1 MNKNTF
7 ITLLEIYK
15 NSNKLPN
22 ANEVLE
28 VLKDFPSLSKSQFN
42 LVICENGNGDYSH
55 FHENGDTICF
65 EYKHRSTSTGLV
77 YNRTFCTIILGR
89 PAGDVLFTFGER
101 VKYDFKDLYN
111 ELSKIL
117 IKEYGFS
124 HDYFETFVLR
134 LC

>member
-1 MNKNTF
+1 MNKNPF

-15 NSNKLPN
+15 KSNKLPN
-22 ANEVLE
+22 ANEISE
-28 VLKDFPSLSKSQFN
+28 VLKDIPGLSKFN
-42 LVICENGNGDYSH
+42 MVICENG
-55 FHENGDTICF
+55 DTIRF
-65 EYKHRSTSTGLV
+65 EYKHRSSSTGLV

-101 VKYDFKDLYN
+101 VKNDFKDLYN

-124 HDYFETFVLR
+124 HDYFETFVLK

>member
-1 MNKNTF
+1 MNKNPF

-15 NSNKLPN
+15 KSNKLPN
-22 ANEVLE
+22 ANEISE
-28 VLKDFPSLSKSQFN
+28 VLKDIPGLSKFN
-42 LVICENGNGDYSH
+42 MVICEND
-55 FHENGDTICF
+55 DTILF
-65 EYKHRSTSTGLV
+65 EYKHRSSSTGLV

-124 HDYFETFVLR
+124 HDYFETFVLK

>member
-1 MNKNTF
+1 MNNMNKNPF
-7 ITLLEIYK
+7 IKLLEIYK

-22 ANEVLE
+22 ANEISEVLISE
-28 VLKDFPSLSKSQFN
+28 VLKDIPCLSKFN
-42 LVICENGNGDYSH
+42 MVICEND
-55 FHENGDTICF
+55 DTILF
-65 EYKHRSTSTGLV
+65 EYKHRSSSTGLV

-89 PAGDVLFTFGER
+89 PAGDVLFTFGEQ

-124 HDYFETFVLR
+124 HDYFETFVLK
-134 LC
+134 

>member
-1 MNKNTF
+1 MNKNPF

-15 NSNKLPN
+15 KSNKLPN
-22 ANEVLE
+22 ANEISE
-28 VLKDFPSLSKSQFN
+28 VLKDIPGLSKFN
-42 LVICENGNGDYSH
+42 MVICENG
-55 FHENGDTICF
+55 DTIRF
-65 EYKHRSTSTGLV
+65 EYKHRSSSTGLV

-101 VKYDFKDLYN
+101 VKNDFKELYN

-124 HDYFETFVLR
+124 HDYFETFVIR
-134 LC
+134 

>member
-1 MNKNTF
+1 MNKNPF
-7 ITLLEIYK
+7 IKLLEIYK

-22 ANEVLE
+22 ANEISE
-28 VLKDFPSLSKSQFN
+28 VLKDIPGLSKFN
-42 LVICENGNGDYSH
+42 MVICENG
-55 FHENGDTICF
+55 DTIRF
-65 EYKHRSTSTGLV
+65 DYKRRSSSTGLV

-101 VKYDFKDLYN
+101 VKSDFKDLYN

-124 HDYFETFVLR
+124 HDYFETFVLK
-134 LC
+134 

>member
-1 MNKNTF
+1 MNKNPF
-7 ITLLEIYK
+7 IKLLEIYK

-22 ANEVLE
+22 ANEISE
-28 VLKDFPSLSKSQFN
+28 VLKDIPGLSTFN
-42 LVICENGNGDYSH
+42 MVICENGNGDYSH
-55 FHENGDTICF
+55 FHENGDTIRF
-65 EYKHRSTSTGLV
+65 EYKHRSRWSTGLV

-89 PAGDVLFTFGER
+89 PAGDVLFTFGEQ

-111 ELSKIL
+111 ELSNIL
-117 IKEYGFS
+117 IKKYGFS

>member
-1 MNKNTF
+1 MNKNPF
-7 ITLLEIYK
+7 IKLLEIYK

-22 ANEVLE
+22 ANSEVLKISE
-28 VLKDFPSLSKSQFN
+28 VLKDIPGLSKFN
-42 LVICENGNGDYSH
+42 MVICEND
-55 FHENGDTICF
+55 DTILF
-65 EYKHRSTSTGLV
+65 EYKHRSSSTGLV

-124 HDYFETFVLR
+124 HDYFETFVLK

>member
-1 MNKNTF
+1 MNKNPF

-15 NSNKLPN
+15 NTNKLPST
-22 ANEVLE
+22 NEVSE

-42 LVICENGNGDYSH
+42 LVIYS
-55 FHENGDTICF
+55 EDGDTICF
-65 EYKHRSTSTGLV
+65 EYKHRSRSTGLV
-77 YNRTFCTIILGR
+77 YNRTFCSITLGR

-101 VKYDFKDLYN
+101 VKYDFKNLYD
-111 ELSKIL
+111 ELSQIL

>member
-1 MNKNTF
+1 MNKNPF

-15 NSNKLPN
+15 KSNKLTTDN
-22 ANEVLE
+22 ANEISE
-28 VLKDFPSLSKSQFN
+28 VLKDIPGLSKFN
-42 LVICENGNGDYSH
+42 MVICENG
-55 FHENGDTICF
+55 DTIRF
-65 EYKHRSTSTGLV
+65 EYKHRNNSTGLV

-101 VKYDFKDLYN
+101 VKYDFKLYD

-117 IKEYGFS
+117 ITEYGFS

>member
-1 MNKNTF
+1 MNKNPF

-15 NSNKLPN
+15 KSNKLTTDN

-42 LVICENGNGDYSH
+42 MVICENG
-55 FHENGDTICF
+55 DTIRF
-65 EYKHRSTSTGLV
+65 EYKHRSRWSTGLV

-101 VKYDFKDLYN
+101 VKSDFKDLYN
-111 ELSKIL
+111 ELSKTL
-117 IKEYGFS
+117 ITEYGFL
-124 HDYFETFVLR
+124 HEYFETFVLR

>member
-1 MNKNTF
+1 MNKNPF

-15 NSNKLPN
+15 KSNKLTTDN

-42 LVICENGNGDYSH
+42 MVIC
-55 FHENGDTICF
+55 ENGDTICF
-65 EYKHRSTSTGLV
+65 DYKHRSSSTGLV

-89 PAGDVLFTFGER
+89 LAGDVLFTFGER
-101 VKYDFKDLYN
+101 VKNDFKDLYN

-124 HDYFETFVLR
+124 HDYFETFVIR
-134 LC
+134 

>member
-1 MNKNTF
+1 MNKNPF
-7 ITLLEIYK
+7 IKLLEIYK

-22 ANEVLE
+22 ANEISEVLIISE
-28 VLKDFPSLSKSQFN
+28 VLKDIPVLSKFN
-42 LVICENGNGDYSH
+42 MVICEND
-55 FHENGDTICF
+55 DTILF
-65 EYKHRSTSTGLV
+65 EYKHRSSSTGLV

-89 PAGDVLFTFGER
+89 TAGDVLFTFGER
-101 VKYDFKDLYN
+101 VKNDFKDLYN

-124 HDYFETFVLR
+124 HDYFETFVLK

>member
-1 MNKNTF
+1 MNKNPF

-15 NSNKLPN
+15 KSNKLPN

-42 LVICENGNGDYSH
+42 LVIYS
-55 FHENGDTICF
+55 EDGDTICF

-89 PAGDVLFTFGER
+89 TAGDVLFTFGER

-117 IKEYGFS
+117 IKEYKFVRE
-124 HDYFETFVLR
+124 DYDEFVIR

>member
-1 MNKNTF
+1 MNKNPF

-22 ANEVLE
+22 ANEISE
-28 VLKDFPSLSKSQFN
+28 VLKDIPSLSKFN
-42 LVICENGNGDYSH
+42 MEIC
-55 FHENGDTICF
+55 ENGDTIRF
-65 EYKHRSTSTGLV
+65 EYKHRSKSTGLV

-89 PAGDVLFTFGER
+89 TAGDVLFTFGER
-101 VKYDFKDLYN
+101 VKNDFKDSYN

-134 LC
+134 LSK

>member
-1 MNKNTF
+1 MNKNPF
-7 ITLLEIYK
+7 IKLLEIYK

-22 ANEVLE
+22 ANEISEVLIISE
-28 VLKDFPSLSKSQFN
+28 VLKDIPVLSKFN
-42 LVICENGNGDYSH
+42 MVICEND
-55 FHENGDTICF
+55 DTILF
-65 EYKHRSTSTGLV
+65 EYKHRSSSTGLV

-89 PAGDVLFTFGER
+89 TAGDVLFTFGER
-101 VKYDFKDLYN
+101 VKNDFKDLYN

-134 LC
+134 LSK

>member
-1 MNKNTF
+1 MNKNPF

-15 NSNKLPN
+15 KSNKLPN

-42 LVICENGNGDYSH
+42 LVIYS
-55 FHENGDTICF
+55 EDGDTICF
-65 EYKHRSTSTGLV
+65 EYKHRSKSTGLV

-89 PAGDVLFTFGER
+89 HAGDVLFTFGER

-117 IKEYGFS
+117 ITEYGFS
-124 HDYFETFVLR
+124 HDYLETFVLR

>member
-1 MNKNTF
+1 MNENPF
-7 ITLLEIYK
+7 ITLLEMYK

-42 LVICENGNGDYSH
+42 LVICENGN
-55 FHENGDTICF
+55 TIRF
-65 EYKHRSTSTGLV
+65 EYKHRSKSIGLV
-77 YNRTFCTIILGR
+77 YNRTFCTIIFGR
-89 PAGDVLFTFGER
+89 PAGAPAGDVLFTFGER
-101 VKYDFKDLYN
+101 VKSDFKDLYN

-117 IKEYGFS
+117 ITEYGFS